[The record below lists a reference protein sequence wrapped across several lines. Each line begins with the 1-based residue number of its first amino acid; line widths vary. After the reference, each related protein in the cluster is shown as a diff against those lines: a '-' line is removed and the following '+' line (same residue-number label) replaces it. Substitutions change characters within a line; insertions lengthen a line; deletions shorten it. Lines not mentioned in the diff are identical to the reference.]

1 MTVNRILF
9 NMELRRNARTL
20 VLWSFII
27 SALIFFTMSLF
38 HSVLEYHQQIIGMA
52 KIVPM
57 AAMKARGFGSIND
70 IFSGLGFYA
79 ANNIVYMMLLGS
91 IYAMVLCSTILLKEE
106 YGRTAEFLMSRP
118 ISRDEIFM
126 SKLTLAFLNI
136 IFLNLVAGL
145 ISLLSLETFK
155 SGDFMIRP
163 FLVFT
168 MYTLL
173 LNLFFGA
180 LGFLVA
186 VLIKRARPVT
196 FFCVG
201 LILVFYFLFTI
212 SRISGVKGNF
222 GYLSPFKWVN
232 VDVLNPVYG
241 PELWRIAIFLVM
253 IVLLSAG
260 SGFIYRKKDILT

>member
-1 MTVNRILF
+1 
-9 NMELRRNARTL
+9 
-20 VLWSFII
+20 
-27 SALIFFTMSLF
+27 
-38 HSVLEYHQQIIGMA
+38 
-52 KIVPM
+52 
-57 AAMKARGFGSIND
+57 
-70 IFSGLGFYA
+70 
-79 ANNIVYMMLLGS
+79 MLLGS

-106 YGRTAEFLMSRP
+106 YGRTAAFHVKTHR
-118 ISRDEIFM
+118 RDEIFM

-136 IFLNLVAGL
+136 IFLNLIAGL
-145 ISLLSLETFK
+145 INFLSLETFK

-186 VLIKRARPVT
+186 ALIKRARPVT

-222 GYLSPFKWVN
+222 GYLSPFKWVMST
-232 VDVLNPVYG
+232 
-241 PELWRIAIFLVM
+241 F
-253 IVLLSAG
+253 
-260 SGFIYRKKDILT
+260 